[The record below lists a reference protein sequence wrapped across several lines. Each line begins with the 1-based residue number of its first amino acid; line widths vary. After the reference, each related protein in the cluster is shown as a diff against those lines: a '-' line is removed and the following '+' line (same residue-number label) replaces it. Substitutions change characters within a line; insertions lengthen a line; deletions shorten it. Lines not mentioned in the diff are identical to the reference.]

1 MESLIKTLP
10 AILQVAGD
18 SPEVVEAACIA
29 AWKHAAGDGLRDHA
43 VPLSFNE
50 QTLVVGVADTTWQ
63 RQLQSLKSQLLFRIN
78 SLLGQHLVT
87 EIEFRITPEHL
98 TRQQQ

>member
-10 AILQVAGD
+10 AILQAAGD

-43 VPLSFNE
+43 VPLSLNDHA
-50 QTLVVGVADTTWQ
+50 LVVAVADATWQ
-63 RQLQSLKSQLLFRIN
+63 RQMQSLKSQLLARIN
-78 SLLGQHLVT
+78 SILGRQLVK
-87 EIEFRITPEHL
+87 EIEFRISEQL
-98 TRQQQ
+98 GEKG

>member
-18 SPEVVEAACIA
+18 SAEVVEAACIA

-43 VPLSFNE
+43 VPLSFSD
-50 QTLVVGVADTTWQ
+50 QTLVVGIGDATWQ
-63 RQLQSLKSQLLFRIN
+63 RQLQSLKGQLLFRMN
-78 SLLGQHLVT
+78 SILGQQLVK
-87 EIEFRITPEHL
+87 EIEFRISEQL
-98 TRQQQ
+98 GQKV